1 MNDLLQLKGTF
12 QERPNSNKP
21 AARNIPAKA
30 PNITLDRLKKLLSEL
45 EESKDFWKKQNLIEG
60 CLIDVCYIDV
70 IAKSNR
76 IIGYLSTASSPAK
89 ESVVGA
95 RFSEFTEGE
104 QERKHIITHYV
115 SDAVVDNTIKNINA
129 CIELIDT
136 TFGGQ
141 ITYDDL
147 EKLNNV
153 EIDYNRYGVTKTAF
167 RNIVVDTHYI
177 EGFKTP
183 DNSANTAEQSIIT
196 IYKTDKETK
205 TLMSEIGIHVDQSK
219 LLSPTTLL
227 LYPDEIKLLLK
238 KAPYLVAMAT
248 EDITKLSLEEIVEGS
263 KSESTMTI
271 PSPKDEPVIGV
282 IDTLFDTSVYFSE
295 WVEFEKKI
303 SDEIPVES
311 RDFDHGTS
319 VSSIIVDGP
328 AINPDLDDGCGRFR
342 VKHFGVAAQGQ
353 YSAFVIMKKI
363 EEIVIAN
370 PKIKVWN
377 LSLGAD
383 REANKN
389 FISPEASALDR
400 IQYENDVIFI
410 VAGTNKRTNDT
421 NEKRVGPPA
430 DSINSIVVNSTN
442 KKGEPASYSR
452 RGPIL
457 SFFTKPDVSSFGGDK
472 KDCVRVCTST
482 GESLRTG
489 TSYAA
494 PWVTRKVAYLV
505 EVLGFSREVAK
516 ALIVDAAAEWHNTAK
531 DFQLASLLG
540 FGIVPKKID
549 SIVKVADDEIKFVI
563 NGTAEKW
570 DTYNYNLP
578 VPKHNE
584 AHPFIAKA
592 TLCYFPKCSINQGVD
607 YTDTELDIY
616 FGRIDNDGKIKTI
629 NNNVQSPADGL
640 KHYVYEGTA
649 REFYRKWD
657 NVKHI
662 KKVFSEKVRA
672 LKSYR
677 DGLWGLSIKTK
688 DRVVK
693 RDGGINFGLVITL
706 KEINGINRINDFIRQ
721 CELRGWLVNRVDV
734 NNRIDIYNKAQETI
748 EFDGLS

>member
-12 QERPNSNKP
+12 QGRPHSSKP
-21 AARNIPAKA
+21 GPRNIPTKA
-30 PNITLDRLKKLLSEL
+30 SNITSDQLNKLSSEL
-45 EESKDFWKKQNLIEG
+45 KEVRSFWKKQDLIDG

-76 IIGYLSTASSPAK
+76 IVGYLSTASNPAN

-95 RFSEFTEGE
+95 RFNEFTKEE
-104 QERKHIITHYV
+104 KERKHIITHYI
-115 SDAVVDNTIKNINA
+115 SDTVIDSTIKNVDA
-129 CIELIDT
+129 CIRLIDT
-136 TFGGQ
+136 IFNGQ
-141 ITYDDL
+141 ITYDNIDQ
-147 EKLNNV
+147 LNNM
-153 EIDYNRYGVTKTAF
+153 EIDYSKYGVAKTIF

-177 EGFKTP
+177 EGFKMP
-183 DNSANTAEQSIIT
+183 DNSANTAKQSIIT

-205 TLMSEIGIHVDQSK
+205 ALMSKIGIHVDQSK

-248 EDITKLSLEEIVEGS
+248 EDITKLSLEEIVGDLKS
-263 KSESTMTI
+263 KSTMTI

-282 IDTLFDTSVYFSE
+282 IDTLFDTNVYFSE
-295 WVEFEKKI
+295 WVEFEKMI
-303 SDEIPVES
+303 DDEIPVEPQ
-311 RDFDHGTS
+311 DFDHGTS

-389 FISPEASALDR
+389 FISPEASTLDR

-410 VAGTNKRTNDT
+410 VAGTNKCTSDA

-442 KKGEPASYSR
+442 KNGKPASYSR

-457 SFFTKPDVSSFGGDK
+457 SFFTKPDVSFFGGDK
-472 KDCVRVCTST
+472 KDYIRVCTPM
-482 GESLRTG
+482 GEGLRTG
-489 TSYAA
+489 TSYAT
-494 PWVTRKVAYLV
+494 PWITRKVAYLI

-516 ALIVDAAAEWHNTAK
+516 ALIIDAATEWHNTAR
-531 DFQLASLLG
+531 DFQLTSLRG
-540 FGIVPKKID
+540 FGVVPKEIN
-549 SIVKVADDEIKFVI
+549 SIIKATDEEIKFVI

-584 AHPFIAKA
+584 AHPFVAKA

-616 FGRIDNDGKIKTI
+616 FGRIDNNGKIKTI
-629 NNNVQSPADGL
+629 NNNTQSLEDGL

-662 KKVFSEKVRA
+662 KKVFSGRVRA
-672 LKSYR
+672 LKSYG
-677 DGLWGLSIKTK
+677 DGLWGISIKTK
-688 DRVVK
+688 DRIIK
-693 RDGGINFGLVITL
+693 RNGGINFGLVVTL

-721 CELRGWLVNRVDV
+721 CELRGWLVNRIDVDS
-734 NNRIDIYNKAQETI
+734 RIDIYNKAQEI
-748 EFDGLS
+748 IKFD

>member
-12 QERPNSNKP
+12 QERSHSSKP
-21 AARNIPAKA
+21 GPRNIPAKA
-30 PNITLDRLKKLLSEL
+30 PNITSDQLKKLLSEL
-45 EESKDFWKKQNLIEG
+45 EESRIFWKKQDFFDG

-76 IIGYLSTASSPAK
+76 IVGYLSTASSPAN

-95 RFSEFTEGE
+95 RFSKFTEEEKG
-104 QERKHIITHYV
+104 RKHIITHYV
-115 SDAVVDNTIKNINA
+115 SDAVLGNTIKNINA
-129 CIELIDT
+129 CIKLINA

-141 ITYDDL
+141 ITHDNIDQ
-147 EKLNNV
+147 LNDAS
-153 EIDYNRYGVTKTAF
+153 IDYNQYGVAKTTF

-177 EGFKTP
+177 EGFKIP
-183 DNSANTAEQSIIT
+183 DNGANTAEQSIIT

-205 TLMSEIGIHVDQSK
+205 TLMSDIGIHIDQSK

-227 LYPDEIKLLLK
+227 LYPDEIKLLLS

-248 EDITKLSLEEIVEGS
+248 EDITKLSLEEIVQAES
-263 KSESTMTI
+263 KSTMTI
-271 PSPKDEPVIGV
+271 PSPKDEPVVGV

-295 WVEFEKKI
+295 WVEFEKMI

-319 VSSIIVDGP
+319 VSSIIVDGS

-370 PKIKVWN
+370 PKIRVWN

-389 FISPEASALDR
+389 FISPEASTLDR

-410 VAGTNKRTNDT
+410 IAGTNKRTNDA

-430 DSINSIVVNSTN
+430 DSVNSIVVNSTN
-442 KKGEPASYSR
+442 KNGKPASYSR

-457 SFFTKPDVSSFGGDK
+457 SFFTKPDISSFGGDK
-472 KDCVRVCTST
+472 EDYVRVCTPT
-482 GESLRTG
+482 GEGLRTG

-494 PWVTRKVAYLV
+494 PWVTRKAAYLI

-516 ALIVDAAAEWHNTAK
+516 ALIIDAAAEWHNTAE
-531 DFQLASLLG
+531 DFQLASFRG
-540 FGIVPKKID
+540 FGVVPKGID
-549 SIVKVADDEIKFVI
+549 GIIKVADDEIKFVI

-578 VPKHNE
+578 IPRHNE
-584 AHPFIAKA
+584 AHPFVAKA

-629 NNNVQSPADGL
+629 NNNVQSPEDGL

-662 KKVFSEKVRA
+662 KKVFSDKVRA

-677 DGLWGLSIKTK
+677 DGLWGLSVKAK
-688 DRVVK
+688 DRLIK
-693 RDGGINFGLVITL
+693 RDDGINFGLVITL
-706 KEINGINRINDFIRQ
+706 KEINGVNRINDFIRQ
-721 CELRGWLVNRVDV
+721 CELRGWLVNKVDV
-734 NNRIDIYNKAQETI
+734 SSRIDIYNKAQETI

>member
-12 QERPNSNKP
+12 QERSHPSTP
-21 AARNIPAKA
+21 GPRNIPAKA
-30 PNITLDRLKKLLSEL
+30 SSIASDRLKKLLSEL
-45 EESKDFWKKQNLIEG
+45 ENLRVFWKKQSIIAG
-60 CLIDVCYIDV
+60 CLVDVYYIDV

-76 IIGYLSTASSPAK
+76 IAGYLSTFSSPAN

-95 RFSEFTEGE
+95 RFNEFTDEEKG
-104 QERKHIITHYV
+104 RKHIITHYV
-115 SDAVVDNTIKNINA
+115 SDAILGNTIKNISA
-129 CIELIDT
+129 CIKLIDEN
-136 TFGGQ
+136 FNGR
-141 ITYDDL
+141 ITYDNIEQL
-147 EKLNNV
+147 KNAN
-153 EIDYNRYGVTKTAF
+153 IDYGLYGIAKTAF
-167 RNIVVDTHYI
+167 TNIVVDTHYI
-177 EGFKTP
+177 EEFKIP
-183 DNSANTAEQSIIT
+183 DNSANTLEQSIIT
-196 IYKTDKETK
+196 IYKTDKDTK
-205 TLMSEIGIHVDQSK
+205 ALMSEIGINVDQSK

-227 LYPDEIKLLLK
+227 LYPDEIKLLLQ
-238 KAPYLVAMAT
+238 KAPYLIAMAT
-248 EDITKLSLEEIVEGS
+248 EDITKLSLEDIVQDSES
-263 KSESTMTI
+263 KSTMTI
-271 PSPKDEPVIGV
+271 PSPKDEPIIGV
-282 IDTLFDTSVYFSE
+282 IDTLFDKSVYFSE
-295 WVEFEKKI
+295 WVEFEKMI
-303 SDEIPVES
+303 GDEIPVES
-311 RDFDHGTS
+311 KDFDHGTS

-389 FISPEASALDR
+389 FISPEASILDR

-442 KKGEPASYSR
+442 KSGKPASYSR
-452 RGPIL
+452 KGPIL
-457 SFFTKPDVSSFGGDK
+457 SFFTKPDVSFFGGDK
-472 KDCVRVCTST
+472 QDYVRVCTPT
-482 GESLRTG
+482 GEGLRTG
-489 TSYAA
+489 TSYAT
-494 PWVTRKVAYLV
+494 PWVARKVAYLI

-516 ALIVDAAAEWHNTAK
+516 ALIIDAAAEWHNTAK
-531 DFQLASLLG
+531 DFQMASFRG
-540 FGIVPKKID
+540 FGVVPKEID
-549 SIVKVADDEIKFVI
+549 SIIKAADDEIKFII
-563 NGTAEKW
+563 NRTAEKW

-584 AHPFIAKA
+584 AHPFVAKA

-607 YTDTELDIY
+607 YTDTELDVY
-616 FGRIDNDGKIKTI
+616 FGRIDDKGKIKTI
-629 NNNVQSPADGL
+629 NNNVQSPEDGV

-662 KKVFSEKVRA
+662 KKVFSDNVRA
-672 LKSYR
+672 LKSYG

-688 DRVVK
+688 DRIIK
-693 RDGGINFGLVITL
+693 RDGGVNFGLVVTL
-706 KEINGINRINDFIRQ
+706 KEINGVNRINDFIRQ

-734 NNRIDIYNKAQETI
+734 SSRVDIYSKAQETI
-748 EFDGLS
+748 KFE

>member
-12 QERPNSNKP
+12 QERPHPSTP
-21 AARNIPAKA
+21 GPRNIPAKA
-30 PNITLDRLKKLLSEL
+30 SSIASIRLKKLLSEL
-45 EESKDFWKKQNLIEG
+45 ENLRAFWKKQSLIEG
-60 CLIDVCYIDV
+60 CLVDVCYIDV

-76 IIGYLSTASSPAK
+76 ITGYLSTFSSPAN

-95 RFSEFTEGE
+95 RFNEFTDEE
-104 QERKHIITHYV
+104 KARKHIITHYV
-115 SDAVVDNTIKNINA
+115 SDVIVGSTIKNMNA
-129 CIELIDT
+129 CIKLIDEN
-136 TFGGQ
+136 FNGQ
-141 ITYDDL
+141 ITYDNIGQL
-147 EKLNNV
+147 KNV
-153 EIDYNRYGVTKTAF
+153 NIDYGRYGITKTVF

-177 EGFKTP
+177 EGFKIP
-183 DNSANTAEQSIIT
+183 DNSTNTAEQSIIT

-205 TLMSEIGIHVDQSK
+205 ALMSEIGIHVDQSK
-219 LLSPTTLL
+219 LLNPTTLL
-227 LYPDEIKLLLK
+227 LYPNEIKLLLQ

-248 EDITKLSLEEIVEGS
+248 EDITKLSFEDIVQDPES
-263 KSESTMTI
+263 KSTMTI
-271 PSPKDEPVIGV
+271 PSPKDEPIIGV
-282 IDTLFDTSVYFSE
+282 IDTLFDKSVYFSE
-295 WVEFEKKI
+295 WVEFEKMI
-303 SDEIPVES
+303 GDEIPVEPK
-311 RDFDHGTS
+311 DFDHGTS
-319 VSSIIVDGP
+319 VSSVIVDGP
-328 AINPDLDDGCGRFR
+328 AINPNLDDGCGRFR

-383 REANKN
+383 REVNKN
-389 FISPEASALDR
+389 FISPEAATLDR

-442 KKGEPASYSR
+442 KSGEPASYSR
-452 RGPIL
+452 KGPIL
-457 SFFTKPDVSSFGGDK
+457 SFFTKPDVSFFGGDK
-472 KDCVRVCTST
+472 KDYVRVCTPT
-482 GESLRTG
+482 GEGLRTG

-494 PWVTRKVAYLV
+494 PWVARKVAYLI

-516 ALIVDAAAEWHNTAK
+516 ALIIDAAAEWHNTAK
-531 DFQLASLLG
+531 DFQTTSFRG
-540 FGIVPKKID
+540 FGIVPTKID
-549 SIVKVADDEIKFVI
+549 SIIKAADDEIKFIV

-578 VPKHNE
+578 VPRHNE
-584 AHPFIAKA
+584 THPFVARA

-616 FGRIDNDGKIKTI
+616 FGRIDDKGKIKTI
-629 NNNVQSPADGL
+629 NNNVQSPEDGVT
-640 KHYVYEGTA
+640 HYVYEGTA

-662 KKVFSEKVRA
+662 KKVFSDKVRA

-688 DRVVK
+688 DRIIK
-693 RDGGINFGLVITL
+693 RDGGVNFGLVVTL
-706 KEINGINRINDFIRQ
+706 KEINGVNRINDFIRQ
-721 CELRGWLVNRVDV
+721 CEYRGWLVNRVDV
-734 NNRIDIYNKAQETI
+734 SSRVDIYSKAQETI
-748 EFDGLS
+748 KFE

>member
-12 QERPNSNKP
+12 QERPHSGTP
-21 AARNIPAKA
+21 VSRNIPLKA
-30 PNITLDRLKKLLSEL
+30 SSITSDRLKKILSEL
-45 EESKDFWKKQNLIEG
+45 ENLRVFWKKQSIIAG
-60 CLIDVCYIDV
+60 CLVDVCYIDV

-76 IIGYLSTASSPAK
+76 ITGYLSTFSSPAN

-95 RFSEFTEGE
+95 RFNEFTDEEKG
-104 QERKHIITHYV
+104 RKHIITHYV
-115 SDAVVDNTIKNINA
+115 SDAIVDNTIKNINA
-129 CIELIDT
+129 CIKLIDEN
-136 TFGGQ
+136 FDGR
-141 ITYDDL
+141 ITY
-147 EKLNNV
+147 NNIEQLKTV
-153 EIDYNRYGVTKTAF
+153 NIDYNRYGITKTAF
-167 RNIVVDTHYI
+167 RSVVVDTHYV
-177 EGFKTP
+177 EGFKIP
-183 DNSANTAEQSIIT
+183 DNSANTVEQSIIT

-205 TLMSEIGIHVDQSK
+205 ALMSEIGIQIDQSK

-227 LYPDEIKLLLK
+227 LYPDEIKLLLR

-248 EDITKLSLEEIVEGS
+248 EDITKLSLEDIVQDLES
-263 KSESTMTI
+263 KPTMTI
-271 PSPKDEPVIGV
+271 PSPKDEPTIGV
-282 IDTLFDTSVYFSE
+282 IDTLFDKSVYFSE
-295 WVEFEKKI
+295 WVEFEKMI
-303 SDEIPVES
+303 GDEIPVEAK
-311 RDFDHGTS
+311 DFDHGTS

-363 EEIVIAN
+363 EEVVIAN

-389 FISPEASALDR
+389 FISPEASTLDR

-430 DSINSIVVNSTN
+430 DSINSIVVNSTD
-442 KKGEPASYSR
+442 KSGKPASYSR
-452 RGPIL
+452 KGPIL
-457 SFFTKPDVSSFGGDK
+457 SFFTKPDVSCFGGDK
-472 KDCVRVCTST
+472 KDYVRVCTPT

-489 TSYAA
+489 TSYAT
-494 PWVTRKVAYLV
+494 PWVTRKVAYLI

-516 ALIVDAAAEWHNTAK
+516 ALIIDAAAEWHNTAE
-531 DFQLASLLG
+531 DFHAASFRG
-540 FGIVPKKID
+540 FGVVPKEID
-549 SIVKVADDEIKFVI
+549 SIVKAANDEIKFVI

-578 VPKHNE
+578 VPRHNE
-584 AHPFIAKA
+584 AHPFVAKA

-607 YTDTELDIY
+607 YTDTELDVY
-616 FGRIDNDGKIKTI
+616 FGRIDGNGKIKTI
-629 NNNVQSPADGL
+629 NDNVQSLEDGV

-662 KKVFSEKVRA
+662 KKVFSDKVRA
-672 LKSYR
+672 LKSYG

-688 DRVVK
+688 DRIIK
-693 RDGGINFGLVITL
+693 RNSGVNFGLVVTL
-706 KEINGINRINDFIRQ
+706 KEINGVNRINDFIRQ
-721 CELRGWLVNRVDV
+721 CELRGWLVNKVDV
-734 NNRIDIYNKAQETI
+734 SSRIDIYSKAQETVKF
-748 EFDGLS
+748 E